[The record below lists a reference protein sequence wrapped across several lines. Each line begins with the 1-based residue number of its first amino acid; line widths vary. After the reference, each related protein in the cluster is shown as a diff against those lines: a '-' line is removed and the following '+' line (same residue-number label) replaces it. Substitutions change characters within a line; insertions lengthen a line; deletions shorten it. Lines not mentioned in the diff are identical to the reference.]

1 MVLLGEGYVNSVR
14 DYNSIQ
20 FLKKSEK
27 INISSHNLKYKE
39 QYERHRL
46 SNLSKESGSNGISGK
61 KEYTNNTSSEFK
73 KISNF
78 KSESES
84 RKTDYDSD

>member
-1 MVLLGEGYVNSVR
+1 MVLLGEGYVNTLK
-14 DYNSIQ
+14 DYHSIQ

-27 INISSHNLKYKE
+27 INISSYNLKYKE
-39 QYERHRL
+39 QYEQHRL
-46 SNLSKESGSNGISGK
+46 SNFSKESGSNGISGK
-61 KEYTNNTSSEFK
+61 TEYTNNTSSEFK